1 MNKRQRKKR
10 YTAHYY
16 IFKHDDIVSPNLWK
30 PGNTRIRLIYKLAV
44 KYGLLDH
51 SRF

>member
-1 MNKRQRKKR
+1 MSKRQRKKR

-30 PGNTRIRLIYKLAV
+30 RGNTRHRLIYKLAV
-44 KYGLLDH
+44 KYGLVDD